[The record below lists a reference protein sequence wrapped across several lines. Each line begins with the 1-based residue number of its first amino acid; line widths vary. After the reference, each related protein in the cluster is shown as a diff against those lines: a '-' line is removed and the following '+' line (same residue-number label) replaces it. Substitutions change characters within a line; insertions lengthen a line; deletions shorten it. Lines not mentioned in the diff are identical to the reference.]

1 MNQTM
6 TELETVSLGDLLNM
20 ADSGTWGEEAEEGEG
35 SPVLRSTNIVDN
47 QLSLEEP
54 AWRHLSAAHKREKRL
69 EKGDIVVTASSGST
83 DHIGK
88 CAVYEPESSNERGYY
103 FSNFTIRLRPN
114 AERLDSKWLY
124 YWLISPRGR
133 HEMFRL
139 NNTTTGLRN
148 LNKGAF
154 LSQQIPLP
162 KFDEQKRIAAILDR
176 ADAIRRKRADACEL
190 ARESVRDFF
199 LHQFGDPVLNVKGF
213 DSCPIAEVA
222 RIVTGNTPS
231 RDEPENYG
239 DGIEWIKSDNIN
251 TPSHYLTQST
261 ERLSEIG
268 ERKSR
273 PVPAGSTLVTCIA
286 GSPSCIGNAAL
297 ADRRVACNQQINA
310 VVPGER
316 LIDRFLYA
324 MILVLKPAIQQ
335 LSSKSMKGMVSKGKF
350 ETLPVIVPPLAE
362 QKKFAAIFDQIVGM
376 TTKME
381 NAAKESNALF
391 NSLVQRAFKGD
402 L

>member
-1 MNQTM
+1 MLA
-6 TELETVSLGDLLNM
+6 TETQLGSLMARRQAAVNPASYPDEIFDLFSIPAFDKSEPDILPGSEIGSSKKAVEPGDVLL
-20 ADSGTWGEEAEEGEG
+20 S
-35 SPVLRSTNIVDN
+35 RIV
-47 QLSLEEP
+47 P
-54 AWRHLSAAHKREKRL
+54 HIRRAWVVP
-69 EKGDIVVTASSGST
+69 KGDGRRQIASSEWIVFRSKEFFPPYLRHYLTSDQFHSKFMNTVAGVGGSLLR
-83 DHIGK
+83 
-88 CAVYEPESSNERGYY
+88 ARPEQVAE
-103 FSNFTIRLRPN
+103 FSIT
-114 AERLDSKWLY
+114 
-124 YWLISPRGR
+124 
-133 HEMFRL
+133 
-139 NNTTTGLRN
+139 
-148 LNKGAF
+148 
-154 LSQQIPLP
+154 LP
-162 KFDEQKRIAAILDR
+162 SLAEQKRIAAILDK
-176 ADAIRRKRADACEL
+176 ADAIRRKRIDACEL
-190 ARESVRDFF
+190 ARESVRNFF
-199 LHQFGDPVLNVKGF
+199 LSQFGDPILNVKGF

-222 RIVTGNTPS
+222 KIVTGNTPS
-231 RDEPENYG
+231 RDDPENYG

-251 TPSHYLTQST
+251 TPSHYLTQSS

-335 LSSKSMKGMVSKGKF
+335 LSSKSMKGMVSKGRF

-362 QKKFAAIFDQIVGM
+362 QKKFAAVFDQIVGM
-376 TTKME
+376 TAKME
-381 NAAKESNALF
+381 NAAEESGALF
-391 NSLVQRAFKGD
+391 NSLVQRAFKGE

>member
-1 MNQTM
+1 MNAM
-6 TELETVSLGDLLNM
+6 IETKVVSLRSILLDAKSGFAVGEREPGGVIQLRMNNVSVSGELDLSKPTRVPVSSKQQTEYSLKKGDVLFNNTNSPSLVGKSAYFPGYDEPVLYSNHFTRLRFDGTIVEPKYVAYWLTQKQQSGFFETRCKQWVNQASIGRDDLL
-20 ADSGTWGEEAEEGEG
+20 
-35 SPVLRSTNIVDN
+35 L
-47 QLSLEEP
+47 LE
-54 AWRHLSAAHKREKRL
+54 
-69 EKGDIVVTASSGST
+69 
-83 DHIGK
+83 
-88 CAVYEPESSNERGYY
+88 
-103 FSNFTIRLRPN
+103 
-114 AERLDSKWLY
+114 
-124 YWLISPRGR
+124 
-133 HEMFRL
+133 
-139 NNTTTGLRN
+139 
-148 LNKGAF
+148 
-154 LSQQIPLP
+154 IPLP
-162 KFDEQKRIAAILDR
+162 SLSVQNRIAAILDK
-176 ADAIRRKRADACEL
+176 ADAIRRKRIDACEL
-190 ARESVRDFF
+190 ARESVRNFF
-199 LHQFGDPVLNVKGF
+199 LSQFGDPILNVKGF

-222 RIVTGNTPS
+222 KIVTGNTPS
-231 RDEPENYG
+231 RDDPENYG

-251 TPSHYLTQST
+251 TPSHYLTQSS

-335 LSSKSMKGMVSKGKF
+335 LSSKSMKGMVSKGRF

-362 QKKFAAIFDQIVGM
+362 QKKFAAVFDQIVGM
-376 TTKME
+376 TAKME
-381 NAAKESNALF
+381 NAAEESGALF
-391 NSLVQRAFKGD
+391 NSLVQQAFKGE